1 MYMTK
6 SLPQKAWVVS
16 VNMGYGHD
24 RAAYSLRHL
33 AHQGI
38 LHADIY
44 SDIPSD
50 DREVWERSREFYEFI
65 SRFSKVPIIGKAA
78 FDFYDKLQSIPPFYP
93 RRDLTDPNFPL
104 KHIFRTIEKGWGKH
118 LIRKLSKNPLPLIST
133 FFIPAFMAEE
143 FDYPEEI
150 YCVICDADF
159 SRSWVPLK
167 PAKSRIRYL
176 APTFRVAE
184 RLKLYGV
191 SEDRIFVTGF
201 PLPKENLGGET
212 LGTLRRDLGARLLN
226 LDPKGRYFK
235 DHAQTVREQVDG
247 HRMPVKPTHPLT
259 LTFAVGGAGAQ
270 RELGRTVVQS
280 LVEVIRTKQLHLNL
294 IAGTR
299 KDVAD
304 FFLEVA
310 RENDLEK
317 ALGKNLEILFARTK
331 EAYFTRF
338 NRLLRVT
345 DILWTK
351 PSELS
356 FFAAL
361 GLPIIMAPPIGS
373 QEKFNRTWLRS
384 VGAGISQEDPRYA
397 NEWLFDWLNSGWFA
411 EAAMEGFL
419 EAPRLGTYNIEKI
432 VAHKPE
438 EMQEIE
444 NVLQY

>member
-1 MYMTK
+1 MRA
-6 SLPQKAWVVS
+6 LAQGKAWVIS

-33 AHQGI
+33 AQGDI
-38 LHADIY
+38 LHANIY
-44 SDIPSD
+44 RGIPRE
-50 DREVWERSREFYEFI
+50 DRDVWERSREFYEFI

-93 RRDLTDPNFPL
+93 RRDLTDPNVPL
-104 KHIFRTIEKGWGKH
+104 KHIFRTIKKGWGRH
-118 LIRKLSKNPLPLIST
+118 LIKKLSAKPLPLIST
-133 FFIPAFMAEE
+133 FFVPAFMAEE
-143 FDYPEEI
+143 FDYPGEI

-159 SRSWVPLK
+159 SRSWVPLN

-184 RLKLYGV
+184 RLKLYGI
-191 SEDRIFVTGF
+191 SSDRIFVTGF
-201 PLPKENLGGET
+201 PLPKENLGGRA
-212 LGTLRRDLGARLLN
+212 LGVLRRDLGARLLN

-235 DHAQTVREQVDG
+235 DHKDTVREQVDG
-247 HRMPVKPTHPLT
+247 HTLPKRPTHPLT

-270 RELGRTVVQS
+270 RELGRTVVES
-280 LVEVIRTKQLHLNL
+280 LREAVRKKKIILNL

-304 FFLEVA
+304 FFKEVA
-310 RENDLEK
+310 AGAGLKDSVGAGVKILYTESRED
-317 ALGKNLEILFARTK
+317 
-331 EAYFTRF
+331 YFTRF
-338 NRLLRVT
+338 NRLLRTT

-384 VGAGISQEDPRYA
+384 VGAGITQEDPRYA
-397 NEWLFDWLNSGWFA
+397 GEWLFDWLDSGWFA

-432 VAHKPE
+432 VSHRAE
-438 EMQEIE
+438 EMREIE